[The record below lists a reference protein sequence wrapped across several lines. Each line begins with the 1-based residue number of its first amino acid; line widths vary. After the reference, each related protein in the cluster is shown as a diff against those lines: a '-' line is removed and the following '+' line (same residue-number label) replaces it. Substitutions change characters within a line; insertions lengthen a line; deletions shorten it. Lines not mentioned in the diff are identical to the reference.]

1 MNIQAI
7 VFSVAITLLSGAS
20 LAGAGHDHGHSH
32 EPVNQQQ
39 AEQAATRVVSTLA
52 ERGVIDKSWTT
63 SQVDRSERK
72 TFGGQPEW
80 VVSYKNDAVSDPE
93 KRTLYIFLTP
103 AGEYIAANYTGK

>member
-1 MNIQAI
+1 MKINAI
-7 VFSVAITLLSGAS
+7 ILSLVITLFSGPS

-32 EPVNQQQ
+32 EPVTQQQ

-52 ERGVIDKSWTT
+52 ERGVIDKSWST
-63 SQVDRSERK
+63 SKVEKSEQK

-80 VVSYKNDAVSDPE
+80 VVSYKNDAVSEPE
-93 KRTLYIFLTP
+93 KRTLFIFLTP